1 VRRHDQVRRRQ
12 GNRLHPGWGHSAYP
26 ADVDTALARERA
38 APPPPDS
45 EGAATVVEMG
55 RLPAPLTE
63 IWEWQAH
70 GACREMDS
78 SNFSS
83 RTGAWSVPGHPGA
96 ESQAGVPTL
105 PGAGGV
111 SSTRPDRGR
120 AIRGL
125 GRPDRGRT
133 PRGHP
138 RTTSCWP
145 ICPPARCAGQARI
158 SPTQTGR
165 RGRGERV
172 GMSDFRSRAACRD
185 VEPEL
190 FFPVGT
196 GVTALR

>member
-1 VRRHDQVRRRQ
+1 MASHTIAQAGSSRTSLTPINTV
-12 GNRLHPGWGHSAYP
+12 GTCLAPAEALKLCPGEWCRSSAFP
-26 ADVDTALARERA
+26 AWVTGCWWA
-38 APPPPDS
+38 
-45 EGAATVVEMG
+45 GAWCLSGDGQLE
-55 RLPAPLTE
+55 LL
-63 IWEWQAH
+63 
-70 GACREMDS
+70 
-78 SNFSS
+78 SS
-83 RTGAWSVPGHPGA
+83 RTGAWSVPGRPGA

-120 AIRGL
+120 AIWGL